1 MIMLLCFSFKW
12 IGINEYNKGPTQGK
26 TKTIWKEINNSDNNK
41 MSRKFLLIQCKSVD
55 VTWKFN
61 VN

>member
-26 TKTIWKEINNSDNNK
+26 TKTIWKEINNSDNNNNN
-41 MSRKFLLIQCKSVD
+41 
-55 VTWKFN
+55 N
-61 VN
+61 VKKISTCTT